1 MSYNFSQLKQ
11 KAKET
16 ENWFQKELGSVRTGR
31 ASPLIL
37 DTVMI
42 ESYGAKMPI
51 NQLANISVEGPR
63 SLRIS
68 PWDKSV
74 VRDIEKGLVVANLG
88 VCIAVDDEGVR
99 INFPELTGERR
110 AQLIKLA
117 KEKLEE
123 ARIALRSE
131 REKVWGDIQKQEKEG
146 KMSED
151 DKFRAKD
158 EMQKIIDEANR
169 KLEELFDKKEKEIT
183 A

>member
-1 MSYNFSQLKQ
+1 MAYNFSSLKQ

-16 ENWFQKELGSVRTGR
+16 ETWFQKELGSVRTGR

-42 ESYGAKMPI
+42 ESYGAKMPV
-51 NQLANISVEGPR
+51 NQLANVSIEGPR

-74 VRDIEKGLVVANLG
+74 LKDIEKGIVAANLG
-88 VCIAVDDEGVR
+88 VGVAVDDEGIR

-110 AQLIKLA
+110 TQLIKLA

-123 ARIALRSE
+123 ARIALRGE
-131 REKVWGDIQKQEKEG
+131 REEVWEDIQEQEKEG
-146 KMSED
+146 KISED
-151 DKFRAKD
+151 EKFRAKD
-158 EMQKIIDEANR
+158 EMQKIIDEGNR
-169 KLEELFDKKEKEIT
+169 KFEELFNKKELEISN
-183 A
+183 